1 MLFFIGQNLQANITF
16 SQYLNITLDSFPVLA
31 HKTKIMQGTIIQAIE
46 LYKLFIPLKEPFV
59 ISLGPIHNVQNL
71 IVIIRTADGCAG
83 YGECSPYMTINGESI
98 DTCFIVG
105 QYFAKVLTGSNALDI
120 AGCIGAMDKT
130 IYANNS
136 IKSAFDMAL
145 YDIAAQHSGVPLYQ
159 FLGGGKNKVLE
170 TDMTVSIGDPQKMKE
185 DAIRFHKEGF
195 PAIKVKLG
203 GAKEDDVERIR
214 AIREGIGTTHPLR
227 IDANQGWGTADYAI
241 EVLQALAPFGI
252 EHCEEPISRNR
263 FMELGRV
270 SAASPIPIMADESC
284 GDDSDAERLIQLKA
298 CQLINIKLGKSG
310 GLYRGKKIAELGAAA
325 GLHMQ
330 VGGFMESRLG
340 MTASAHLA
348 LCNDHIHHCDFDT
361 PLMFTEDPVIG
372 GIRYL
377 ENGVIDVPEVP
388 GLGAVIDES
397 YLKEAERFPM

>member
-1 MLFFIGQNLQANITF
+1 
-16 SQYLNITLDSFPVLA
+16 
-31 HKTKIMQGTIIQAIE
+31 MQGSTIQAVE

-71 IVIIRTADGCAG
+71 VVIVRTADGCAG

-98 DTCFIVG
+98 DTCFVVG
-105 QYFAKVLTGSNALDI
+105 QYFAQVLKGKNATDI
-120 AGCIGAMDKT
+120 AGCIEAMDKT
-130 IYANNS
+130 IYANSS

-145 YDIAAQHSGVPLYQ
+145 YDIAAQHSGVPLYR
-159 FLGGGKNKVLE
+159 FLGGANNKVLE

-185 DAIRFHKEGF
+185 DAVRFQKEGF
-195 PAIKVKLG
+195 PAIKIKLG
-203 GAKEDDVERIR
+203 GTKEADVERIK
-214 AIREGIGTTHPLR
+214 AIREGIGAETPLR

-241 EVLQALAPFGI
+241 EVLQALGEYNI
-252 EHCEEPISRNR
+252 EHCEEPISRYR

-284 GDDSDAERLIQLKA
+284 GDHWDAERLIQLQA
-298 CQLINIKLGKSG
+298 CQMFNIKLGKSG
-310 GLYRGKKIAELGAAA
+310 GLYKAKKLAELGAAA
-325 GLHMQ
+325 GMHMQ

-348 LCNDHIHHCDFDT
+348 LSNDHIHHCDFDT

-372 GIRYL
+372 GIVYR
-377 ENGVIDVPEVP
+377 ENGVIEVPDVP
-388 GLGAVIDES
+388 GLGAVIDQN
-397 YLKEAERFPM
+397 YLEKAEKWSG